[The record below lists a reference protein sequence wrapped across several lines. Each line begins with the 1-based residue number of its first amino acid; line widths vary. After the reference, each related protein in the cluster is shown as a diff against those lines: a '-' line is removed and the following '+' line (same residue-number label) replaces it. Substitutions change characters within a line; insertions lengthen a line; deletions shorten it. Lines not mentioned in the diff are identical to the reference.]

1 MQSAYDGAWP
11 QRKHKAHCA
20 KATPDAQSCF
30 WGRAGAS
37 RTFLSFL
44 RPSEAMRAT
53 RKREP
58 TASASRTAGG
68 RSMARTCAVGCRR
81 RTIACALL
89 VLALAKQCGA
99 AGLPGPPQGGPAPP
113 QQGGPAPSQ
122 QGGPAPS
129 QPGAAP
135 ASPGGGAISA
145 VRVCVTLKPPFVMPR
160 VWQGL
165 SLAQLAS
172 APTFADPYGISGVTF
187 APSNASLLDG
197 YDVAFV
203 QLVLTTFKG
212 WVVTYLPYPD
222 QLSMYVGMLNGDCDL
237 AVGAN
242 KLDADRVACA
252 NPAAAG
258 SPAGLPVYSGA
269 LSASAAY
276 VSRWSSVVCLDY
288 GLPYYTSGYA
298 ILSLPTAS
306 AVSVGDSVLSVDL
319 LNVATALF
327 VAIFGFGFVMYFVEK
342 NNPLFR
348 DMETSVY
355 YSFVTI
361 ATVGYGDVAPVT
373 KPGKLLAVAW
383 MCFGTVSLI
392 SLSSVVSSKLVIGG
406 LAATTID
413 SLSQLDPASVCID
426 ASDAVLNQYL
436 ASQFGI
442 PMATP
447 LTSSQLV
454 LDTLAGCMSR
464 MAAGSITAVV
474 GDKPVLEWAS
484 ANLYASSGFYV
495 SASVFDQYISWAF
508 PAKSAARADAQVA
521 LLAAFTNV
529 TWISSREALEATWF
543 VSAPA
548 VSLTAS
554 SPIFWPTLWTSVAMA
569 GAFLV
574 QVGAKKLYKY
584 VKVQRQEAAN
594 AKLRLSSTGAVAAG
608 GDEHLIR
615 AMTADVA
622 ALAQR
627 GAVLVSAFETR
638 SGRED
643 DPVFRRL
650 WRQQAV
656 ALKAIDRRFLTLAED
671 MQQLVEDEDEM
682 LVLLEAERQ
691 NQGDDANGDDAR
703 LGGRRSS
710 QRLGSPL
717 MTA

>member
-1 MQSAYDGAWP
+1 
-11 QRKHKAHCA
+11 
-20 KATPDAQSCF
+20 
-30 WGRAGAS
+30 
-37 RTFLSFL
+37 
-44 RPSEAMRAT
+44 
-53 RKREP
+53 
-58 TASASRTAGG
+58 
-68 RSMARTCAVGCRR
+68 MARTCAFGSRR
-81 RTIACALL
+81 SVACGLIL
-89 VLALAKQCGA
+89 VALAQRCGA
-99 AGLPGPPQGGPAPP
+99 AGLPGPPQQGGPAPP
-113 QQGGPAPSQ
+113 QQGG
-122 QGGPAPS
+122 GGPP
-129 QPGAAP
+129 QQGAAP
-135 ASPGGGAISA
+135 ASPGGGAITA
-145 VRVCVTLKPPFVMPR
+145 VRVCLTLKPPFVMPR

-165 SLAQLAS
+165 SLSQLSSTTA
-172 APTFADPYGISGVTF
+172 FADPYGISGVTF
-187 APSNASLLDG
+187 APSNASMLDG

-212 WVVTYLPYPD
+212 WMVTYLPYPD

-298 ILSLPTAS
+298 ILSLPTAA

-342 NNPLFR
+342 QNPLFR

-373 KPGKLLAVAW
+373 RTGKLMAVAW
-383 MCFGTVSLI
+383 MMFGTISLI

-413 SLSQLDPASVCID
+413 SLSQLDPSSVCVD
-426 ASDAVLNQYL
+426 SSDAVLNQYL

-447 LTSSQLV
+447 LTSTQLV

-464 MAAGSITAVV
+464 MAAGSIIAVV

-495 SASVFDQYISWAF
+495 SGSVFDQYISWAF
-508 PAKSAARADAQVA
+508 PAKSAVRADAQVA

-529 TWISSREALEATWF
+529 TWISSREALESTWF

-574 QVGAKKLYKY
+574 HVGAKRLYKL
-584 VKVQRQEAAN
+584 VKVQRQAA
-594 AKLRLSSTGAVAAG
+594 AIDKQGKSTDAASN
-608 GDEHLIR
+608 GDNEHQIR
-615 AMTADVA
+615 ALTADVA

-627 GAVLVSAFETR
+627 GAVLVNAFETR
-638 SGRED
+638 SGREH
-643 DPVFRRL
+643 DPIFRRL

-671 MQQLVEDEDEM
+671 MQQLVHDEDEI
-682 LVLLEAERQ
+682 LVLMENERQ
-691 NQGDDANGDDAR
+691 NYGDDADGAGGRQSTGR
-703 LGGRRSS
+703 LGRQST
-710 QRLGSPL
+710 QRYQMPL
-717 MTA
+717 SL